1 MSSLYQ
7 EVILDHF
14 KNPRN
19 HGLAEVFDAEGFAVS
34 SVCGDEARVRLTV
47 TAGGV
52 RMTHEVTGCAI
63 SQAAA
68 SALSEA
74 LEGVPADDIPAVLS
88 QFSGAVRGQETTL
101 DGDAAA
107 FSGVSKYP
115 ARIACALL
123 AANAVKLAGNSFGY
137 PLDS

>member
-74 LEGVPADDIPAVLS
+74 LEGVPADDVPAVLS

-101 DGDAAA
+101 DGDVAA
-107 FSGVSKYP
+107 FSGVSAFP
-115 ARIACALL
+115 ARVHCALL
-123 AANAVKLAGNSFGY
+123 PVTALYAALARLN
-137 PLDS
+137 